1 MKEIVGKQKVEYTS
15 KRTQE
20 LVKGVSLH
28 CVGTS
33 NNVEGKAVETIFVS
47 ARSAMYDEVSKLPI
61 GTNIEVSYN
70 RWGSVED
77 VRACK

>member
-20 LVKGVSLH
+20 LVKGISLH

-33 NNVEGKAVETIFVS
+33 NNVEGKSVETIFVS
-47 ARSAMYDEVSKLPI
+47 ARSALFDAVSKLPV
-61 GTNIEVSYN
+61 GTEIDVSYN